1 MTSTHFIYLHDPPNL
16 PHPPN
21 HMFVHSLMLRVSC
34 DRYCVLGDQ
43 QLDKWLGR
51 LQPLSVI
58 FISLGFKG
66 NLLVNAGTKRGT
78 ERFHVAFC
86 NVSVHGI
93 AHTHAHARTL

>member
-1 MTSTHFIYLHDPPNL
+1 MYEL
-16 PHPPN
+16 PISPVPN
-21 HMFVHSLMLRVSC
+21 HMFVHSLMPSC

-86 NVSVHGI
+86 NVSVYGI
-93 AHTHAHARTL
+93 AHTRAPFKDPQ